1 MEFHEISLDQAK
13 AIVRSTRMN
22 PELQQTLTEN
32 LRQLTESTA
41 WQINLSESE
50 RPKRNAIKGQIERIA
65 TLNGIPI
72 AVRTSGTDK
81 LVCWKLSDEELE
93 ERKKRGEALRAGRQ
107 KVQQEEE
114 AAVRRRRR

>member
-13 AIVRSTRMN
+13 AIARSTRMN
-22 PELQQTLTEN
+22 PELQQTLTDN
-32 LRQLTESTA
+32 LRKLTESTA

-50 RPKRNAIKGQIERIA
+50 RPKRNALKGQIERIA